1 MFVSNTTVTI
11 ISCQQHDIHS
21 YQLDM
26 NHLLMNP
33 IKCEQHAI
41 QNLLVA
47 GFARSS
53 KQEVTTPCL
62 APNLTLSSMPC
73 FILNELASNLHRVC
87 FKRLLKLLLTN
98 PCLVRNCTYV
108 TSSILN
114 GFTLKLSEQGLFYEM
129 IKKLGNM
136 FFIIMPIILVSNLFT
151 GHQAV
156 EPAMLGFTPVSKSVV
171 NNWGSWPS
179 TGLGIPMH

>member
-21 YQLDM
+21 YQLDII
-26 NHLLMNP
+26 L
-33 IKCEQHAI
+33 KCEQHTI
-41 QNLLVA
+41 QNLLVT

-87 FKRLLKLLLTN
+87 FKRLLKLFPTN

-108 TSSILN
+108 TLSILN
-114 GFTLKLSEQGLFYEM
+114 GFALKLSEQGLFYKM

-136 FFIIMPIILVSNLFT
+136 LFIIMPVILVSNLFT
-151 GHQAV
+151 IFNS
-156 EPAMLGFTPVSKSVV
+156 LIKT
-171 NNWGSWPS
+171 
-179 TGLGIPMH
+179 